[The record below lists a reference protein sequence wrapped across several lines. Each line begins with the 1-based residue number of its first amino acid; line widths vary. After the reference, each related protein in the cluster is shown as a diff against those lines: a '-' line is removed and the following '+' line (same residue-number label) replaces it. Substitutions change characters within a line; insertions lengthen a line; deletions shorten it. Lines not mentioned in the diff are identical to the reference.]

1 MNKKDKIRYSCI
13 MWTEYLGCLE
23 DGPCTDGFF
32 SCTKCEFD
40 YCYNC
45 FLMEAGLKKAEL
57 KKSYIE
63 NEAKKEAKKKEEK
76 EEKKEEGEE
85 KEFVDHKHLKIT
97 FCSGDK
103 DEEAY
108 NDYYKTMPW
117 DTMGYDKDEY
127 KKLQDK
133 YGINGIPAL
142 ILLKEDGTMVHK
154 QCRGD
159 VSKGPMAMMDWIKKL
174 SP

>member
-1 MNKKDKIRYSCI
+1 MHYGS
-13 MWTEYLGCLE
+13 YGCDLS
-23 DGPCTDGFF
+23 GKYKFCAGGGRSSKGVFHCTPCTYDL
-32 SCTKCEFD
+32 CH
-40 YCYNC
+40 NC

-127 KKLQDK
+127 KKL
-133 YGINGIPAL
+133 
-142 ILLKEDGTMVHK
+142 
-154 QCRGD
+154 
-159 VSKGPMAMMDWIKKL
+159 
-174 SP
+174 